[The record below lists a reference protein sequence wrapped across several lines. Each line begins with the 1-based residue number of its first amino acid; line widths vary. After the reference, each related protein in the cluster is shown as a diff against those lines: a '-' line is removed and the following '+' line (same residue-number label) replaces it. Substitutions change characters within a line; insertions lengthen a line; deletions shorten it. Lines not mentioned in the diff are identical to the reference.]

1 MLTLSYRSRR
11 RTGFAAVWL
20 FLSIGLMIGAGSA
33 TPLRALGP
41 PAGDAPLNI
50 VARRDLQGPSQWG
63 VPPDYRLIR
72 SGHELVRAVGIDVAE
87 QLEREFGRPR
97 IDYRRYMLAY
107 VSAGSRRSSGFA
119 VNILDVVKRS
129 AAAGAA
135 VRVRWSLYEPQGVV
149 LMVITTPAQIVM
161 IDRADGEPE
170 FEHVPSQLA
179 TPEPAG
185 EKATATGRPT
195 ASGTETKRGAAPA
208 DSAPNWERLVRNY
221 TSLGL
226 ARPAADSALV
236 AHFYDMELVEERD
249 LVIPLHRPRY
259 FLGFLASAAGSA
271 KEKQL
276 LIGTETQRCSAEES
290 SGLVKIESIVDLPGR
305 IMTGYDA
312 RAFEINVALPTA
324 IECYRRGQT
333 ELADELLR
341 LQADSAY
348 GHPQSIFYQPAG
360 LSPAAALRFIA
371 WTHWGNQLAD
381 AGSDRTA
388 LHKRMSELLRDEPSL
403 RTPERVALLDS
414 LAAAL
419 VPSKAPAGS
428 AERLVDDLVE
438 LDALYFARQA
448 AVGLPA
454 PLAELTQRGG
464 DALPTLL
471 AHLEDRRLTRSLVRP
486 WNGSASYL
494 AEVGEL
500 VGNVVQ
506 DFAGDEGRDWKR
518 SATSHFLEPEVV
530 RAWWRH
536 VQDLGEEAYLVK
548 AAVPQAPQTER
559 AYDAIVR
566 RIAHKYPRRLPEVYR
581 RLLAER
587 PDVGTWNVVM
597 AIVAS
602 TDGAAQSDALTA
614 GTEHANLAR
623 RLEALE
629 ALSVLDPARFESLL
643 LRNLP
648 TIADKPAGPPA
659 FSDQVRLARLC
670 WKTERADIW
679 SALCD
684 ATTKADVGIKLEII
698 EDLTTKTEMQFAE
711 RKRLTE
717 FLGSFLDDATIRDAA
732 DDPQKYE
739 GCAGRR
745 WPKLEV
751 RNWAAYQLAT
761 VLAVDVAAFDGGRA
775 ITDEQWARLRKA
787 VAARLA
793 EFRYE

>member
-11 RTGFAAVWL
+11 RTGFAAVR
-20 FLSIGLMIGAGSA
+20 LSLMIGLMIGAGSSH
-33 TPLRALGP
+33 PLRALEP
-41 PAGDAPLNI
+41 PAGDAPLKI

-72 SGHELVRAVGIDVAE
+72 SGHELVRAVGVDVAE

-119 VNILDVVKRS
+119 VNILDVVKRP
-129 AAAGAA
+129 AAADQAI
-135 VRVRWSLYEPQGVV
+135 RVRWSLYEPQGFV

-170 FEHVPSQLA
+170 FERVPSQLA
-179 TPEPAG
+179 TPEPA
-185 EKATATGRPT
+185 ER
-195 ASGTETKRGAAPA
+195 KRTAAPA
-208 DSAPNWERLVRNY
+208 ETTPNWEQLVGDS

-226 ARPAADSALV
+226 PRPADDASLV
-236 AHFYDMELVEERD
+236 AQFYDMELVEVRD
-249 LVIPLHRPRY
+249 LVIPLHQPRY
-259 FLGFLASAAGSA
+259 LLGFLAASAGAA

-276 LIGTETQRCSAEES
+276 LIGTETKRCSAEDS
-290 SGLVKIESIVDLPGR
+290 SGLNKIESLGDLPGR
-305 IMTGYDA
+305 IMTSYDA

-324 IECYRRGQT
+324 IECYRRGLT
-333 ELADELLR
+333 ALARELLR
-341 LQADSAY
+341 LQADSGY

-360 LSPAAALRFIA
+360 LAPATALRYIA

-381 AGSDRTA
+381 AGSDRTV

-419 VPSKAPAGS
+419 VPSKAPPGS

-438 LDALYFARQA
+438 VDALYFGRQA

-486 WNGSASYL
+486 WDGSASYL
-494 AEVGEL
+494 PEVGEL

-518 SATSHFLEPEVV
+518 SATGHFLEPEVV
-530 RAWWRH
+530 RAWWRR
-536 VQDLGEEAYLVK
+536 VQDLGEEAYLVQ

-566 RIAHKYPRRLPEVYR
+566 RLAHKYPGRLPEVYR

-587 PDVGTWNVVM
+587 PDVGTWNVVL
-597 AIVAS
+597 AIVA
-602 TDGAAQSDALTA
+602 GADPAVRSDALAA
-614 GTEHANLAR
+614 GAGHANPAR

-629 ALSVLDPARFESLL
+629 ALSHVDPARFESLL

-659 FSDQVRLARLC
+659 LSDQVRLARLC
-670 WKTERADIW
+670 WKTERADVW
-679 SALCD
+679 TALRD
-684 ATTKADVGIKLEII
+684 ATAQADVGIKLEII
-698 EDLTTKTEMQFAE
+698 EDLTSKTEMQFAE
-711 RKRLTE
+711 RKRLAE
-717 FLGSFLDDATIRDAA
+717 FLGSFLDDATLRDAA
-732 DDPQKYE
+732 GDPKKYE

-761 VLAVDVAAFDGGRA
+761 VLAVDVTAFDGGRA
-775 ITDEQWARLRKA
+775 VTDEQWARLRKA

>member
-1 MLTLSYRSRR
+1 M
-11 RTGFAAVWL
+11 
-20 FLSIGLMIGAGSA
+20 IGLMIGAGSS
-33 TPLRALGP
+33 TKLRALEP
-41 PAGDAPLNI
+41 PAGDAPLKI

-72 SGHELVRAVGIDVAE
+72 SGHELVRAVGVDVAE

-119 VNILDVVKRS
+119 VNILDVVKRP
-129 AAAGAA
+129 AAADQAI
-135 VRVRWSLYEPQGVV
+135 RVRWSLYEPQGFV

-161 IDRADGEPE
+161 IDRADGEPV
-170 FEHVPSQLA
+170 FERVPSQLA
-179 TPEPAG
+179 TPEPVG
-185 EKATATGRPT
+185 EKAAAPGRSV

-208 DSAPNWERLVRNY
+208 ESAANWEQLVRDV

-226 ARPAADSALV
+226 PRPAADASLV
-236 AHFYDMELVEERD
+236 AQFYDMELVEERD
-249 LVIPLHRPRY
+249 LIIPLHRPRY
-259 FLGFLASAAGSA
+259 LLGFLAASADSA

-276 LIGTETQRCSAEES
+276 LIGTEMQRCSAEES
-290 SGLVKIESIVDLPGR
+290 SGLVKIESLGNLPGR
-305 IMTGYDA
+305 IMTSYDA

-324 IECYRRGQT
+324 IECYRRGLT
-333 ELADELLR
+333 ALAGELLR
-341 LQADSAY
+341 LQADSGY

-360 LSPAAALRFIA
+360 LAPDTALRYIA
-371 WTHWGNQLAD
+371 WTHWCNQLAD
-381 AGSDRTA
+381 AGSDRIV

-403 RTPERVALLDS
+403 RTPERMAFLDS

-438 LDALYFARQA
+438 VDALYFGRQA

-464 DALPTLL
+464 DALPMLL

-486 WNGSASYL
+486 WDGSASYL

-506 DFAGDEGRDWKR
+506 DFAGDEGRAWKR
-518 SATSHFLEPEVV
+518 SATGHFLEAEVV
-530 RAWWRH
+530 RAWWRR
-536 VQDLGEEAYLVK
+536 VQNLGEEAYLVQ

-566 RIAHKYPRRLPEVYR
+566 RIAHKYPGRLPEVYR

-587 PDVGTWNVVM
+587 PDVGTWNVVL
-597 AIVAS
+597 AIAA
-602 TDGAAQSDALTA
+602 GAEPAVRSDALAA
-614 GTEHANLAR
+614 GAGHANPAR

-629 ALSVLDPARFESLL
+629 ALSDVDPARFESLL

-648 TIADKPAGPPA
+648 TIADKPAGPTA
-659 FSDQVRLARLC
+659 LSDQVRLTRLC
-670 WKTERADIW
+670 WKTERADVW
-679 SALCD
+679 TALRD
-684 ATTKADVGIKLEII
+684 ATAKADVGIKLEII
-698 EDLTTKTEMQFAE
+698 QDLAAKTEMQFAE
-711 RKRLTE
+711 RKRLAE
-717 FLGSFLDDATIRDAA
+717 FLGSFLDDATLRDAA
-732 DDPQKYE
+732 GDPQKYD

-761 VLAVDVAAFDGGRA
+761 VLAVDVAAFDGSRA
-775 ITDEQWARLRKA
+775 VTDEQWARLRKA